1 MPFDLN
7 INTNEVIISSSQNHI
22 IVEDRN
28 KEVVLNIEQPISKV
42 IEVISKGPKGD
53 QGDSIFIKGDGFY
66 STTSS
71 IQILGSLLIDEGITG
86 SFTGSFVG
94 DGSGLTGINASKWT
108 GSIDGISRESN
119 VYITGSF
126 GVTNPSKDSLFLIN
140 SQGTVNI
147 KSNASDIFLIKNEN
161 NINLLNV
168 NQSGVIILSTQSV
181 ELTDPAPNGGIYFT
195 SNSFFIGID

>member
-1 MPFDLN
+1 MSFDLN

-42 IEVISKGPKGD
+42 IEVVSKGPKGD

-71 IQILGSLLIDEGITG
+71 IQILGSLLVDEGITG
-86 SFTGSFVG
+86 SFTGSFIG
-94 DGSGLTGINASKWT
+94 DGSGLTGINTSKWT
-108 GSIDGISRESN
+108 GSVDDISRESN

-147 KSNASDIFLIKNEN
+147 KSNASDIFLVKNEN

>member
-147 KSNASDIFLIKNEN
+147 KSNASDIFLVKNEN

>member
-1 MPFDLN
+1 MSFDLN

-42 IEVISKGPKGD
+42 IEVVSKGPKGD

-71 IQILGSLLIDEGITG
+71 IQILGSLLVDEGITG
-86 SFTGSFVG
+86 SFTGSFIG
-94 DGSGLTGINASKWT
+94 DGSRLTGINTSKWT
-108 GSIDGISRESN
+108 GSIDDISRESN

-126 GVTNPSKDSLFLIN
+126 GVTSPSKDSLFLIN

-147 KSNASDIFLIKNEN
+147 KSNASDIFLVKNEN